1 MTSIGNL
8 NRIGIRSIIIGFNY
22 ISKTAVELI

>member
-1 MTSIGNL
+1 MTSIGDL

-22 ISKTAVELI
+22 IGKAAVELV